1 MGPLICTL
9 LKINLQN
16 KDEIDVGFC
25 LGRKILQGRGGFRR
39 CWMAPILS
47 CAFRLLCREGGG
59 NFRGEGDVSAGEI
72 EEIRFDGRV

>member
-1 MGPLICTL
+1 
-9 LKINLQN
+9 
-16 KDEIDVGFC
+16 
-25 LGRKILQGRGGFRR
+25 
-39 CWMAPILS
+39 MAPILS